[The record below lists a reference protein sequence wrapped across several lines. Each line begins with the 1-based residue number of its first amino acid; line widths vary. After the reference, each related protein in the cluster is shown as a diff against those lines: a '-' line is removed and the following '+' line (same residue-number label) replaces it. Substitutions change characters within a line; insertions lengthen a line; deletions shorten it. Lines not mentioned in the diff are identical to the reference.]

1 MIAEPRRSGEPELS
15 ETLLLWEKLWGVI
28 VSPKSAFKAIGED
41 PRILVPALLVFAVN
55 VLLAWLIIPETLAFT
70 ESALESTGQTM
81 SPEALRSAMKWTKVS
96 ILVTAGLLPPIIW
109 LIQAGVLALFN
120 QLSVGEARFKQLF
133 AVSFFAWLPPF
144 LGGAIKSVLIKIVG
158 IKTAMAIHTSLA
170 LFLPTSTD
178 SGFWFV
184 LLSKM
189 DFFAIWGLALLS
201 VGGAMVMNK
210 EPRKTAVYV
219 FGVWIVYLVIVAYFG
234 VKYGNVPGM

>member
-120 QLSVGEARFKQLF
+120 QLSVGEARFKVIRGVFFRVAATFSGRCYQECLNQDRDQNRNGHSYQPGF
-133 AVSFFAWLPPF
+133 VS
-144 LGGAIKSVLIKIVG
+144 
-158 IKTAMAIHTSLA
+158 T
-170 LFLPTSTD
+170 
-178 SGFWFV
+178 
-184 LLSKM
+184 
-189 DFFAIWGLALLS
+189 
-201 VGGAMVMNK
+201 
-210 EPRKTAVYV
+210 
-219 FGVWIVYLVIVAYFG
+219 YL
-234 VKYGNVPGM
+234 N